1 MIPMTLRLKA
11 LIPGYC
17 GRWRRQYALMLD
29 HFRKLAPQLTLG
41 RDGETPWLE
50 AAGLRFYGFWPGD
63 KERHQLFLLGDALPP
78 AIPPEYYRLAKDYV
92 TRFLYPHMRPDLSPQ
107 GITPANWGGFHGQHK
122 ESLADYRGADATFL
136 GRCFTPHPDEVIIDG
151 GCFVGMGDIHMSRLL
166 PDGHIFAVEADAAC
180 HALLRRNLVHNRIAN
195 VTPFHRAMW
204 KEDTFL
210 DLESDH
216 AQANTL
222 VSEVHVGKERVR
234 VRTISIDQLVEEEGL
249 ARVDMISMTLNGAE
263 VESLAGARETLRRF
277 RPRVKLPGWY
287 LRNGVPIWKI
297 SGNFLEEI
305 GYSVFT
311 TPRGNVLAVH
321 PSQAK

>member
-1 MIPMTLRLKA
+1 MIPIALRLKA
-11 LIPGYC
+11 LIPGYRN
-17 GRWRRQYALMLD
+17 RWQRHYALLLD
-29 HFRKLAPQLTLG
+29 HFRKLAPQLRLG
-41 RDGETPWLE
+41 EEEGTPWLE
-50 AAGLRFYGFWPGD
+50 TAGLRFYGFWPGD
-63 KERHQLFLLGDALPP
+63 KERQQLFLLGNSLPP

-92 TRFLYPHMRPDLSPQ
+92 TRFLYPHMRPDLSPI

-122 ESLADYRGADATFL
+122 ESLADYSGADAAFL
-136 GRCFTPHPDEVIIDG
+136 RRQFTPQPDEVIIDG

-166 PDGHIFAVEADAAC
+166 PDGHIYAVEADAAC
-180 HALLRRNLVHNRIAN
+180 HALLRRNLEQNRIAN

-222 VSEVHVGKERVR
+222 VSEVHVGRERVR
-234 VRTISIDQLVEEEGL
+234 VRTIGIDQLVEEQSIS
-249 ARVDMISMTLNGAE
+249 RVDMISMTLNGAE
-263 VESLAGARETLRRF
+263 VESLEGARETLRRF

-297 SGNFLEEI
+297 SGEYLEGM
-305 GYSVFT
+305 GYRVFT

-321 PSQAK
+321 PQRAK